1 MKQTYIIIDDDA
13 QSTLKTQAVASRFEG
28 FVCVA
33 TAANYSDGINVV
45 LEHLPK
51 IVFLEIDPSDKTS
64 NLSLLFIN
72 ELYRYLKEVPKI
84 IIVTKYK
91 ELAFESVKYDV
102 LDYYTKPLG
111 INELRKSIL
120 RMEKMKSTLTP
131 EVSKPLGILESAI
144 SKDTFSIFDS
154 VVEQKEV
161 VKEKEVVA
169 YPDFAI
175 NKEIVID
182 EVAVNEVSIEISD
195 SEDLATETSMATELP
210 EENNLEILREN
221 LPKEEKPLIICV
233 KSYGDY
239 RFIEAKNI
247 CYLQAD
253 NNSTD
258 IHMHNGEMITAF
270 KTLKHFE
277 GLLKSPFV
285 RIHNSYIVN
294 IDYVT
299 RIHTGNA
306 VCYIK
311 HTITKIPFSK
321 SYKENVDAI
330 ISSISNGNYLE
341 I

>member
-33 TAANYSDGINVV
+33 TAANYSDGINVI
-45 LEHLPK
+45 LEHNPK

-72 ELYRYLKEVPKI
+72 ELYRYLKVVPKI

-91 ELAFESVKYDV
+91 DLAFESVKYDV

-111 INELRKSIL
+111 INEFRKSIL
-120 RMEKMKSTLTP
+120 RMEKMKQDTTQENP
-131 EVSKPLGILESAI
+131 KPLGILESVI
-144 SKDTFSIFDS
+144 SQDTFSI
-154 VVEQKEV
+154 VTATEEVKKE
-161 VKEKEVVA
+161 
-169 YPDFAI
+169 PIFPNFPI
-175 NKEIVID
+175 QNTIID
-182 EVAVNEVSIEISD
+182 EVGIDKVFVEDPTEITEPASENQDTIQDEKAIEIVR
-195 SEDLATETSMATELP
+195 
-210 EENNLEILREN
+210 EII
-221 LPKEEKPLIICV
+221 PKEEKPLIICV

-258 IHMHNGEMITAF
+258 IHLFNGEMITAF

-277 GLLKSPFV
+277 HLLQSPFV

-299 RIHTGNA
+299 RIHMGNA

-330 ISSISNGNYLE
+330 LSSISNGNYIE

>member
-1 MKQTYIIIDDDA
+1 MKHTYIIIDDDA

-33 TAANYSDGINVV
+33 TASNYSDGINVV
-45 LEHLPK
+45 LEHEPK
-51 IVFLEIDPSDKTS
+51 IVFLEIDPSDKSS

-72 ELYRYLKEVPKI
+72 ELYRYLKEIPKI

-91 ELAFESVKYDV
+91 DLAFESVKYDI

-120 RMEKMKSTLTP
+120 RMEKMKPNTQP
-131 EVSKPLGILESAI
+131 EVIKPLGILESAI
-144 SKDTFSIFDS
+144 AEDTFSVFDT
-154 VVEQKEV
+154 V
-161 VKEKEVVA
+161 VKEKEALSYPEFTIKEEVIIDKIEEVETVVEEPKSEA
-169 YPDFAI
+169 LT
-175 NKEIVID
+175 ID
-182 EVAVNEVSIEISD
+182 ETLEN
-195 SEDLATETSMATELP
+195 ELP
-210 EENNLEILREN
+210 EEKNLEIIRETI
-221 LPKEEKPLIICV
+221 PKEEKPLIICV

-239 RFIEAKNI
+239 RFIEAKNV

-258 IHMHNGEMITAF
+258 IHLHNGEMITAF

-277 GLLKSPFV
+277 ALLKSPFV

-321 SYKENVDAI
+321 SYKDNVDAI

>member
-1 MKQTYIIIDDDA
+1 MKHTYIIIDDDA

-33 TAANYSDGINVV
+33 TASNYADGINVI
-45 LEHLPK
+45 LEHQPK
-51 IVFLEIDPSDKTS
+51 IVFLEIDPSDKSS

-72 ELYRYLKEVPKI
+72 ELYRFLKVIPKI

-91 ELAFESVKYDV
+91 DLAFESVKYDV

-120 RMEKMKSTLTP
+120 RMEKMKVDMQQAETP
-131 EVSKPLGILESAI
+131 KPLGILEAAI
-144 SKDTFSIFDS
+144 SHDTFSVFDT
-154 VVEQKEV
+154 VVEEKTPIAFAEFSIKEDIREEEIV
-161 VKEKEVVA
+161 R
-169 YPDFAI
+169 
-175 NKEIVID
+175 KEIIV
-182 EVAVNEVSIEISD
+182 EVAKPIEVTFDETP
-195 SEDLATETSMATELP
+195 EDKLP
-210 EENNLEILREN
+210 VEENLEIRSEVI
-221 LPKEEKPLIICV
+221 PKEEKPLIICV

-258 IHMHNGEMITAF
+258 IHLHNGEMITAF

-277 GLLKSPFV
+277 HVLQSPFV

-321 SYKENVDAI
+321 SYKDNVDAI